1 MAIAANA
8 VRRLALA
15 SSLVLVLLIALAP
28 SPARA
33 EPVVLTGEET
43 ALRVNIHTFLR
54 IVNAGIQ
61 ATAIPPARIE
71 FGLNPTVYFPVRSGG
86 AFDVPNSLAAYMHD
100 GGLRMTKEDLTLDT
114 TNLTINCT
122 SLTGCRLLGTAN
134 QALPSEVATIESV
147 EITDDEAGTITFKGI
162 AIIPETTALAL
173 NTLFETDAF
182 VAGAQ
187 LGEIISTLTY
197 DVATEPDAYAR
208 PRGASPLRVSL
219 VPAYEECI
227 ISNGDH
233 APPLD
238 HPSCNPPAQSSA
250 QLTVGTPDANGSPAN
265 SIASAR
271 FATTAGDPGTPEDE
285 ADVRISV
292 RATDVR
298 KRLDLSD
305 YEGEL
310 QASVGL
316 RLTDRN
322 NSVLP
327 PLFPDNEPGTVIDTT
342 FAVAVPCAATAGAEG
357 GTCAV
362 ETTVDA
368 VSPGLVVEGDRAIWQ
383 LDQVQL
389 FDGGPDG
396 VAATLDNTLFA
407 VQGIFVP

>member
-1 MAIAANA
+1 MAVTTRT
-8 VRRLALA
+8 VRSGALA
-15 SSLVLVLLIALAP
+15 SLFMLVALLVLAP
-28 SPARA
+28 PPARA
-33 EPVVLTGEET
+33 EPVVVTGEET
-43 ALRVNIHTFLR
+43 ALRVNVHTFLR

-61 ATAIPPARIE
+61 ATAIPPARLQ
-71 FGLNPTVYFPVRSGG
+71 FGLNPTVFFPVRSGG

-100 GGLRMTKEDLTLDT
+100 GGLRMTKGDLTLDT

-147 EITDDEAGTITFKGI
+147 AITDDEAGTITFTGI

-182 VAGAQ
+182 VAGSQ
-187 LGEIISTLTY
+187 LGEIISTVTY
-197 DVATEPDAYAR
+197 DVATEPDAYPR

-219 VPAYEECI
+219 VPAYDECI
-227 ISNGDH
+227 IANRDH

-238 HPSCNPPAQSSA
+238 HPSCNPPAQSST

-271 FATTAGDPGTPEDE
+271 FATKAGATGTTEDE

-298 KRLDLSD
+298 QRLDLTD

-357 GTCAV
+357 GTCSV
-362 ETTVDA
+362 ETTADA
-368 VSPGLVVEGDRAIWQ
+368 VSPGFVVEGDRAIWQ

-396 VAATLDNTLFA
+396 VAETTPNTLFA
-407 VQGIFVP
+407 VQGVFVP